1 MSIIRVND
9 NCKKCNERI
18 LVDYGKSECPYC
30 GALNPVEPNSFIQD
44 MIVFISSLGLLF
56 GAIFTFGLVI
66 AFSII
71 VLIIMKMYLK

>member
-30 GALNPVEPNSFIQD
+30 GVLNPVESNSFIQD
-44 MIVFISSLGLLF
+44 IIVLISSLGLIF
-56 GAIFTFGLVI
+56 GVIFIFGLFI
-66 AFSII
+66 LFAII